1 MNCKP
6 VVALLVLAAVPLAAQ
21 QPAMPEMMAG
31 PMMHEMGPAMMK
43 MMLYTPQHLLAR
55 RDALGLTIDQV
66 DRLTALREGTKAAQ
80 DAAEAEAQAHLKEL
94 EQVASAPKPDT
105 SALKLHFQAAHNAM
119 GKAHWA
125 MLASAVQARAVL
137 TDAQRVRVQT
147 WADSMQAWAE
157 QHRKM
162 MRPDRSH

>member
-1 MNCKP
+1 
-6 VVALLVLAAVPLAAQ
+6 
-21 QPAMPEMMAG
+21 
-31 PMMHEMGPAMMK
+31 
-43 MMLYTPQHLLAR
+43 MLFR
-55 RDALGLTIDQV
+55 SLGLTIDQV

-94 EQVASAPKPDT
+94 EQVAGAPKPDT

-137 TDAQRVRVQT
+137 TDAQRVRVQA